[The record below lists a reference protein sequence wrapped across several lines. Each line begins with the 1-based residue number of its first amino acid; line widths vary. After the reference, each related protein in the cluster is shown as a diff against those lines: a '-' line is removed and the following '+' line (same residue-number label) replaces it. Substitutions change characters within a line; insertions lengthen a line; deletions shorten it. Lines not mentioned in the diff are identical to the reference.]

1 MNLFAIYISLL
12 FLSIVPYLLFKNQF
26 KNWCSID
33 VEVSNPRLSTNKEVE
48 LVTNSSIIK
57 GKEDHSGFILRKSLS
72 YLEYSSAFESYIELT
87 DTTKLS
93 PEFLQEFEAHK
104 RKIQR
109 EVLNTTDSL
118 QIIHNNVA

>member
-1 MNLFAIYISLL
+1 MNLFAIYIALL

-26 KNWCSID
+26 NKWCSID
-33 VEVSNPRLSTNKEVE
+33 VEVSKPGLSTNKEVE
-48 LVTNSSIIK
+48 VVTNSRIIK
-57 GKEDHSGFILRKSLS
+57 ENEDYSDFILRKSLS
-72 YLEYSSAFESYIELT
+72 YLEYSSFFESYIEST

-93 PEFLQEFEAHK
+93 PEFLQVFEAHK

-118 QIIHNNVA
+118 QIIHNKVV